1 MKIAIAALLVALFGL
16 SGCEK
21 AASTRTKPDP
31 ATTSMTKDETEMTPE
46 ELDEAYDRI
55 SDELAGYHDRVLAK
69 HDSGRPMTG
78 PEETV
83 FHCLGFWHVANVNS
97 ADIFGYLNLVI
108 GHEKHFEAIGA
119 KGTLKAKEK
128 LLPLYREMM
137 AKPTEKEQM
146 AFWHET
152 RERRLEDEE
161 LAEGTVGF
169 GQLLL
174 DYALKHDSLIHPNP
188 GTGK

>member
-1 MKIAIAALLVALFGL
+1 VKIAIAALLAALFAL

-21 AASTRTKPDP
+21 SAQPRTKPES

-46 ELDEAYDRI
+46 EWDEAYDRI
-55 SDELAGYHDRVLAK
+55 SDALAGYHDRVLAK

-83 FHCLGFWHVANVNS
+83 FHCLGFWYVANVNS
-97 ADIFGYLNLVI
+97 GDIFGYLHLVI

-119 KGTLKAKEK
+119 KGTLEAKEK

-137 AKPTEKEQM
+137 AKPSDEEQM
-146 AFWHET
+146 AFWRET
-152 RERRLEDEE
+152 RERRQEDED
-161 LAEGTVGF
+161 LAEDCVGF